1 MKKQQYEVHP
11 IADVFPMMTG
21 EAFELLKED
30 IRVNGQREPIVFW
43 KNMLVDGRNRLK
55 ACEQLGIE
63 PDESEL
69 MDETDPVAWVVSH
82 NLYRRHLTES
92 QRAIIAGRLAK
103 LNWGGDR
110 GNQHTGGKVPIGTLP
125 NLEQAADMLNVGR
138 RSVARAKQVLDA
150 GAPEIVAAVEAGE
163 LPVSFA
169 AKVVTEEDDKK
180 TQAKLWKQ
188 GGKQA
193 LKEHIKRSSDC
204 ADDAKRVLKKKP
216 LRAPK
221 SVTQQCENE
230 VNEFLLFWE
239 KRTEKGKKAI
249 WLWLVDHYE
258 SS

>member
-1 MKKQQYEVHP
+1 MQSQHVEIHPYANLFPPMSEAEFQGLKADIKENGQQ
-11 IADVFPMMTG
+11 
-21 EAFELLKED
+21 ED
-30 IRVNGQREPIVFW
+30 IAFWRGQ
-43 KNMLVDGRNRLK
+43 LVDGRHRLR
-55 ACEQLGIE
+55 ACQELGIQYE
-63 PDESEL
+63 AVDWECDEDTIL
-69 MDETDPVAWVVSH
+69 ARVIGK
-82 NLYRRHLTES
+82 NLHRRHLTES

-103 LNWGGDR
+103 LKVGDVKSQRECGG
-110 GNQHTGGKVPIGTLP
+110 PIGP
-125 NLEQAADMLNVGR
+125 PSIEQAADMLNVGR
-138 RSVARAKQVLDA
+138 RSVVRAKQVLDA

-221 SVTQQCENE
+221 SVTQQCESE

-239 KRTEKGKKAI
+239 KRTAKGKKAI

>member
-1 MKKQQYEVHP
+1 MLNREPKLHPLAELFPPMTDVEYQALKKD
-11 IADVFPMMTG
+11 IA
-21 EAFELLKED
+21 E
-30 IRVNGQREPIVFW
+30 NGQEDRVTFW
-43 KNMLVDGRNRLK
+43 NGMLVDGRHRWR
-55 ACEQLGIE
+55 ACKDLGVE
-63 PDESEL
+63 CDAFDLECDEGEL
-69 MDETDPVAWVVSH
+69 YQYVLSK
-82 NLYRRHLTES
+82 NLHRRHLTES
-92 QRAIIAGRLAK
+92 QRAMTAGKLAK
-103 LNWGGDR
+103 LKVGD
-110 GNQHTGGKVPIGTLP
+110 NQHSKEGGQICPP
-125 NLEQAADMLNVGR
+125 SLEQAAEMLNVGR
-138 RSVARAKQVLDA
+138 RSVVSAKQVLDA

-193 LKEHIKRSSDC
+193 LKEHIKRGSDC
-204 ADDAKRVLKKKP
+204 ADDAKRVLKKEP
-216 LRAPK
+216 LGAPK

-239 KRTEKGKKAI
+239 KRTAKGKKAI